1 MSTAPGNRP
10 DGYGVYARRLT
21 LGGRVQGVGFRPF
34 IYRLAARY
42 GLTGWVRN
50 STGQV
55 TVVVEGAAA
64 ALADFKRDLIHS
76 APPLARPEVISE
88 TDCAPAGYSAFRILA
103 SAEGVQ
109 PDIHIPPDQFVCEDC
124 LAELRDPGQRR
135 YAYPFINCT
144 QCGPRYTIITAL
156 PYDRPNTTLR
166 DFVLCP
172 DCRREYENPLDRRF
186 HAQPLACPACGP
198 SLRFKDKSTEIQGDQ
213 DALAAAVRV
222 LLRGQV
228 LAVRGVGGYHLMCD
242 AASDAA
248 VIRLRTRKQRPRKP
262 LAVMFPLRG
271 SDGLGAVACAVRL
284 NVTARDRLADPMRP
298 IVLAPRRADNG
309 LSDQLAPGL
318 NDLGVLLPYSPLHC
332 LLLAACD
339 RALVA
344 TSGNLS
350 GEPVITDP
358 VHAEHQLFRVADAFL
373 HHNRPIQR
381 PADDPVY
388 RSTGCGTRPIRL
400 GRGNAPLEHRLP
412 IPVPRPALAVGGHM
426 KCTLAL
432 AWEDR
437 VVVSPH
443 IGDLDSPR
451 AERVFRQVADDLQR
465 LYGIQAQALVC
476 DAHPRYASSQWAK
489 HDGRPVTPVF
499 HHHAHASAL
508 AGEHP
513 EIERWLIFTWD
524 GVGYGADGT
533 LWGGEVFLGASGR
546 WQRVA
551 SFRPFRPPGGD
562 AAGREPWR
570 SAAGLCWASGR
581 AWTAPVASPELVR
594 SAWERGLQSP
604 ETSAAGRL
612 FDAAASLILDLHRTS
627 FEGQGPMQLEAMAG
641 VPDDPIRLP
650 MDTDAEGVLR
660 VDWGPLLGPL
670 CDASRAP
677 EQRSGLFHDT
687 LVAAAAE
694 VTRRL
699 AETHRFD
706 AVGLTGGV
714 FQNSVLCE
722 RLTGAL
728 VGQGFPVCQ
737 HRIVPCNDGG
747 LSFGQVVEWA
757 AVEEGNKMRQ
767 QRRGHGG

>member
-1 MSTAPGNRP
+1 M
-10 DGYGVYARRLT
+10 YARRLT

-34 IYRLAARY
+34 VYRLAARHR
-42 GLTGWVRN
+42 LTGWVQNR
-50 STGQV
+50 TGQV

-64 ALADFKRDLIHS
+64 ALADFARELIQS
-76 APPLARPEVISE
+76 APPLARPEVVSE
-88 TDCAPAGYSAFRILA
+88 TDCGPLGYSEFRILD
-103 SAEGVQ
+103 SAEGVR

-166 DFVLCP
+166 DFVLCL

-198 SLRFKDKSTEIQGDQ
+198 SLRFKNASTEIQGDK
-213 DALAAAVRV
+213 DALAAAVRG

-242 AASDAA
+242 ATNDAA
-248 VIRLRTRKQRPRKP
+248 VTRLRTRKQRPHKP
-262 LAVMFPLRG
+262 LAVMFPMRG
-271 SDGLGAVACAVRL
+271 PDGLDAVARAVRL
-284 NVTARDRLADPMRP
+284 NPTARERLADPMRP

-309 LSDQLAPGL
+309 LSAKLAPGL
-318 NDLGVLLPYSPLHC
+318 NDLGALLPYSPLHY
-332 LLLAACD
+332 LLLEACD

-358 VHAEHQLFRVADAFL
+358 DHAEHQLVRVADAFL

-388 RSTGCGTRPIRL
+388 RSTGRGTRPVRL
-400 GRGNAPLEHRLP
+400 GRGNAPLEYRLP
-412 IPVPRPALAVGGHM
+412 ISAPEPVLAVGGHM

-451 AERVFRQVADDLQR
+451 AQQVFRQVADDLQS
-465 LYGIQAQALVC
+465 LYGVQAQALVC
-476 DAHPRYASSQWAK
+476 DAHPRYASSRWAE
-489 HDGRPVTPVF
+489 HDGRPVTRVL

-513 EIERWLIFTWD
+513 DIDRWLIFTWD

-533 LWGGEVFLGASGR
+533 LWGGEVFLGAPAR
-546 WQRVA
+546 WKRVA

-570 SAAGLCWASGR
+570 SAAALCWASGQP
-581 AWTAPVASPELVR
+581 WTAPVEAPELVR
-594 SAWERGLQSP
+594 AAWERGLQSP
-604 ETSAAGRL
+604 VTSAVGRL
-612 FDAAASLILDLHRTS
+612 FDAAAALVLDLHRTS
-627 FEGQGPMQLEAMAG
+627 FEGQGPMQLEAVACE
-641 VPDDPIRLP
+641 PDEPIPLP
-650 MDTDAEGVLR
+650 IDTDAEGVLR
-660 VDWGPLLGPL
+660 IDWAPLLEPL
-670 CDASRAP
+670 CDAGRAP
-677 EQRSGLFHDT
+677 EQRAGLFHDT
-687 LVAAAAE
+687 LVAAAVE
-694 VTRRL
+694 VTRRV
-699 AETHRFD
+699 AQDQRFD

-714 FQNSVLCE
+714 FQNRVLSE
-722 RLTGAL
+722 RLAAAL
-728 VGQGFPVCQ
+728 VGQGLTVRQ
-737 HRIVPCNDGG
+737 HRIMPCNDGG

-757 AVEEGNKMRQ
+757 AVEQSTKMLKGGC
-767 QRRGHGG
+767 GHGG